1 MTKSILAAVPL
12 LFCLTTAPVFAE
24 QILYCADTE
33 VGGFKWDKSGA
44 ASVRKFTASR
54 YIVKVEPATEYG
66 LKQLRVI
73 TDTTAD
79 NGAGSPRQYKCRPNF
94 LRPGVW
100 GDAAASRAERWPV
113 PDVSSSAL
121 VCDSGDGAEPWMFFG
136 NTIHTRDDLW
146 RTAR

>member
-1 MTKSILAAVPL
+1 M
-12 LFCLTTAPVFAE
+12 
-24 QILYCADTE
+24 
-33 VGGFKWDKSGA
+33 
-44 ASVRKFTASR
+44 
-54 YIVKVEPATEYG
+54 EPTTEYG

-79 NGAGSPRQYKCRPNF
+79 GAGSPRQYKCRPNF
-94 LRPGVW
+94 LGPGVW

-136 NTIHTRDDLW
+136 NTYTHAMIYGGPPDSGRDPNIW
-146 RTAR
+146 IAYGICTPF

>member
-1 MTKSILAAVPL
+1 LWQRRELTIPRHPATEGSDMTKSILAAVPL

-44 ASVRKFTASR
+44 ASVSKFTASR

-79 NGAGSPRQYKCRPNF
+79 KRG
-94 LRPGVW
+94 W
-100 GDAAASRAERWPV
+100 
-113 PDVSSSAL
+113 
-121 VCDSGDGAEPWMFFG
+121 
-136 NTIHTRDDLW
+136 
-146 RTAR
+146 